1 MKRVNGILGL
11 EGAMFVRTNASQN
24 KETIVHLQHVI
35 EDELEGLRILL
46 AQVRKEAPE
55 AFSEDKPI
63 FKIRNQTL

>member
-1 MKRVNGILGL
+1 MQRVNGILGL

-46 AQVRKEAPE
+46 AQVRKEDPDLFRE
-55 AFSEDKPI
+55 EEPI
-63 FKIRNQTL
+63 FKIRDQTL